1 VVHSNENDYIT
12 QRKSTGI
19 LPESNIPKMIVEDI
33 LNIDDSILGVSI
45 MSKEG
50 NVLSSNGTDVLAKKF
65 EVDRYDN
72 TYGLWA
78 TIILGLV
85 ERSSKVFGPVDAVIT
100 LHKGSILM
108 LIPIKSRAIMVGLV
122 LQRATN
128 VEYISSKIVELLE
141 AQHDYVDFYGV

>member
-1 VVHSNENDYIT
+1 
-12 QRKSTGI
+12 
-19 LPESNIPKMIVEDI
+19 
-33 LNIDDSILGVSI
+33 

-50 NVLSSNGTDVLAKKF
+50 NILSSYGTDALAKKF
-65 EVDRYDN
+65 EIDRYDD

-85 ERSSKVFGPVDAVIT
+85 ERSSRVFGPVDAIIT

-128 VEYISSKIVELLE
+128 VEYISSKIIDLLD
-141 AQHDYVDFYGV
+141 AQQDYVDFFGV